1 MAGRGV
7 DCRSVFASDFGPP
20 KNQKQFHAEEV
31 MSGLRFSLLAGAA
44 VLAVAISS
52 PAQTTTTAP
61 ATTQTTPDTS
71 TAPLTPAE
79 RRQQAQA
86 ARQAAVAA
94 RQQAAAAKQQEAAAA
109 KQQAAASKQQ
119 GVAARQQGTVASTAA
134 TVPAAT
140 AVPVNGMSSTSTG
153 APAAGTAPAGNSAMS
168 ATPNRP
174 GTAPAVGTGTLSFG
188 TRVYS
193 AAGCAHNG
201 NRVVCTFTFVNQGND
216 ATLRAG
222 NAGELAGVQLVDD
235 AHVPHKW
242 DGAYFLDKYGSQ
254 QPSLFVQKGDSGTY
268 LVDFANVDPR
278 VTSAEFHLRTQV
290 IGGVSVNPAG
300 WTPGQA
306 AASGAGNKPA
316 QTQPAAAHQ

>member
-1 MAGRGV
+1 
-7 DCRSVFASDFGPP
+7 
-20 KNQKQFHAEEV
+20 

-52 PAQTTTTAP
+52 PAQTTSTTP
-61 ATTQTTPDTS
+61 AATQTTPDAS
-71 TAPLTPAE
+71 TAPLTPAQ

-86 ARQAAVAA
+86 ARQAAAAA
-94 RQQAAAAKQQEAAAA
+94 RQQAAATKQQAAAAA

-119 GVAARQQGTVASTAA
+119 GVAARQQRTAASTAA

-140 AVPVNGMSSTSTG
+140 AVPVNGMSSTTT
-153 APAAGTAPAGNSAMS
+153 APVAGTAPAGNSAIS
-168 ATPNRP
+168 ATPNRAA
-174 GTAPAVGTGTLSFG
+174 APAAVGTGTLSFG
-188 TRVYS
+188 NRVYS

-201 NRVVCTFTFVNQGND
+201 NRVQCTFTFVNQGND

-306 AASGAGNKPA
+306 AASGQSGKPA